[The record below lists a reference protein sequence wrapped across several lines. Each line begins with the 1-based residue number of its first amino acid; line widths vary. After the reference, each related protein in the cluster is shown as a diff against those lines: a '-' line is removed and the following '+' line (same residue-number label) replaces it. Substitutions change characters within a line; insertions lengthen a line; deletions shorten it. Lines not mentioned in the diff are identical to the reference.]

1 MEYKNEFTREQIN
14 ELNAIIAE
22 VYTREPPKSRID
34 EIAEEAREKL
44 RDYLFVKD
52 GQESSVVDD
61 IIKSAIMKDRE
72 GREAGR

>member
-34 EIAEEAREKL
+34 EIAEEAA
-44 RDYLFVKD
+44 
-52 GQESSVVDD
+52 SSWAGGNKALEDA
-61 IIKSAIMKDRE
+61 IKSAILQARKE
-72 GREAGR
+72 WEAER